1 MKLREAVL
9 LAQDQRTHYWDIQD
23 LDPENLS
30 REGAS
35 IHHIP
40 RPPYGFPLALFFWQ
54 MSECS

>member
-40 RPPYGFPLALFFWQ
+40 RPPYGFPLALFFFAD
-54 MSECS
+54 E